1 MLTSL
6 VFAFPWLIWFS
17 MFGTLVNDSFKKE
30 QKRYP
35 RVRTAYAE
43 QEQRMLE
50 VLATKSVRAE
60 ELEIYIR
67 AFKADKKLELW
78 GKNRTDTSFKLL
90 KVFEVCQTS
99 GKLGPKRMQGDL
111 QIPEGFYHID
121 RFNPYSTFYLSLGIN
136 YPNQSDRILGRQ
148 GNLGG
153 DIFIHGSCVT
163 IGCLPIQDDPIK
175 ALYLYC
181 IEAKNNGQQNIPV
194 TIFPTELTTENYNAL
209 KEQFAS
215 ETANLAL
222 WEALKKDYDL
232 FNQSQQLSNITFLSD
247 GKHRVCT
254 DN

>member
-1 MLTSL
+1 MLTPI

-17 MFGTLVNDSFKKE
+17 VFSTAVNDSFKKD

-35 RVRTAYAE
+35 RVRTAYSE

-50 VLATKSVRAE
+50 VLATKSVRVK
-60 ELEIYIR
+60 ELEIYLR
-67 AFKADKKLELW
+67 AFKAEKKLELW

-90 KVFEVCQTS
+90 EVFEVCQTS
-99 GKLGPKRMQGDL
+99 GKLGPKRMQGDS

-121 RFNPYSTFYLSLGIN
+121 RFNPYSRFYLSLGIN
-136 YPNQSDRILGRQ
+136 YPNQSDRILGKK
-148 GNLGG
+148 GTLGG

-181 IEAKNNGQQNIPV
+181 IEAKNNGQQKIPV

-209 KEQFAS
+209 RKEFAT

-222 WEALKKDYDL
+222 WEALEKDYDL
-232 FNQSQQLSNITFLSD
+232 FNGSHQLSKVTFLVNGSH
-247 GKHRVCT
+247 KIST
-254 DN
+254 K